1 MFGQGFNLGFF
12 ADPPCFTDTT
22 DIFKDNSGIALYTLD
37 YDASSGKDITTNTL
51 QILGDTSCIA
61 TYMLNGSSADLS
73 GNYNGTDTNITY
85 TSSHFGQSASFN
97 GSSSFITLPGNML
110 NSLTAISASAWVYR
124 RTGSSDNYE
133 YILSGGISVSGQ
145 RYGIAVNDAGSSGTD
160 NKFYITDGA
169 TTFHT
174 NTVCNYNTWYHVVY
188 TWSGTE
194 LKFYVNGSL
203 DSTFTAVS
211 CNFQSSGNGHKIGE
225 YHHNGNYE
233 WEGEI
238 DQVRIFNKAISASE
252 VTTLYNEIGERN
264 GTPANI
270 DFGVGGKSLYGA
282 GFNGSNSTI
291 TLPAGL
297 GSSGNRSR
305 SFWINVDNLDNA
317 VTIFYLGDS
326 GSNAYYETCSVQTN
340 GKIRYQERHDTSTNS
355 VLIDSSSSIAAGRW
369 YNVVY
374 VFSGSVRTLYIN
386 GVQEAQTTS
395 SYATVNNIPYPG
407 FIGSFRTAV
416 TNTEGKI
423 DQVRLFNKALSS
435 SEISKLYGNGAGEIA
450 CEHTATT
457 TDVNY
462 PVTNLAYYKLDN
474 NSKDSGKSRGK
485 FNQGVTFIGNSAGI
499 VNTTLQLSST
509 AHSVSLW
516 MKPQDLTAT
525 KWQIMFFS
533 AFNGYP
539 SFTLGKRPDKTTSF
553 HYRNESSQEV
563 YFTLSNANTW
573 YHVVVTRNNSG
584 STVYVNG
591 SSVATDSNSMGTYG
605 SSSYQKASI
614 GSNPLYPA
622 EYFDGTL
629 DQIRVYNVALT
640 ATDVANLYNNETTTT
655 ADTLSFPTGKT
666 AIATYKLDGDGVD
679 ISGNYSGSEGANI
692 VYGYDGSDTNVD
704 YAFGKYGQAA
714 VFNGSNSKI
723 TFTAPDFNITTYSLS
738 FWINAATYNQSGTSI
753 INMGLDN
760 TGGAWSGIAFG
771 VNANRVYYYGGD
783 VTGVGGT
790 GFFTQTGTTNLTDG
804 AWTHIAVVVNGTA
817 ITGYINGTQDS
828 GLSRTLG
835 ANITYRA
842 GSINT
847 IGVRQGAFGSYGWYN
862 GSVDQFKVFSS
873 ALSSAQITQLYNEKP
888 ETDTSNFKT
897 VLWKGNG
904 SDNRYISNVGFN
916 GGLIWTKT
924 RNDGYYHNLQDTVR
938 GPGANTIFSNRTEPE
953 NGGSNN
959 WSNIY
964 GYINSFEAN
973 GWFTKN
979 GSDGNGTWVNK
990 NNYDYVAWVWKGS
1003 GFQPSQ
1009 TFSDIKTQGLI
1020 AHWNAT
1026 QTDSLYP
1033 GSTWYDLTSNNR
1045 DLTHY
1050 KTSISNI
1057 SIGKNNGGTV
1067 DMSSTRQ
1074 FYTSQFINDQTFTI
1088 GGWFYRATA
1097 GGASGYENLWSQG
1110 YSPSVRLQIYGSG
1123 GQASGNRIYHY
1134 LNNGSSG
1141 PSYDTGIDAP
1151 VSAWFHIMVTYDLAN
1166 GTVKLYLNG
1175 ALVHTQS
1182 TITGSIYSGGNS
1194 DAYFRVARNSTN
1206 ANGYINGS
1214 ISQIR
1219 VYSDVLT
1226 AAEVLNDYNATKN
1239 LFQTNNNGSISATV
1253 DANQDA
1259 GFSIVKYTGNGTAGT
1274 TVGHGLSA
1282 KPQFILFKNL
1292 DTAVSWIAYDT
1303 INNVIGYLD
1312 LTDSLT
1318 DGRRAWAV
1326 NNTDP
1331 TNTLV
1336 TLGNNQATN
1345 AASEFIMYCWHSVAG
1360 YSKIGSYTSTGSAGL
1375 AITGLGFAPSFVM
1388 IKNISDTGSWIIH
1401 SKPPTTTNPSVYH
1414 LRANSSAAQD
1424 SGANEQINF
1433 DNNGFTLNG
1442 TGQNI
1447 NHSHGDTYLYMAF
1460 K

>member
-1 MFGQGFNLGFF
+1 MFGQGFNSGFF
-12 ADPPCFTDTT
+12 AGPSCFTDTT

-61 TYMLNGSSADLS
+61 TYRLNGGSADLS

-85 TSSHFGQSASFN
+85 TDGYFGQCASFN

-145 RYGIAVNDAGSSGTD
+145 RYGIAVNDAGSGSTD

-169 TTFHT
+169 SSFHT

-203 DSTFTAVS
+203 DSTFTAVN

-252 VTTLYNEIGERN
+252 VTTLYNEIGEKN
-264 GTPANI
+264 GIPTNV

-282 GFNGSNSTI
+282 RFNGSSSRIDLPTGSLGFPSNNFSVSCWFNSADI
-291 TLPAGL
+291 AQNDQSL
-297 GSSGNRSR
+297 
-305 SFWINVDNLDNA
+305 FWFQHYQSPVRFGA
-317 VTIFYLGDS
+317 
-326 GSNAYYETCSVQTN
+326 SV
-340 GKIRYQERHDTSTNS
+340 
-355 VLIDSSSSIAAGRW
+355 SSSSYGGDNDIRFYCLIGGSGNQAFTNSNIISGNTW
-369 YNVVY
+369 YHA
-374 VFSGSVRTLYIN
+374 VFVKSSVSGMTIYIN
-386 GVQEAQTTS
+386 GSSVATNTSATGNVNNNITSGGANSIGVYQTS
-395 SYATVNNIPYPG
+395 SSSGYFDG
-407 FIGSFRTAV
+407 R
-416 TNTEGKI
+416 I
-423 DQVRLFNKALSS
+423 DQFRMFNKALSS

-450 CEHTATT
+450 CKYTATT

-533 AFNGYP
+533 AFNGHP
-539 SFTLGKRPDKTTSF
+539 SFTLGKRPDKTTAF
-553 HYRNESSQEV
+553 HYRNESSNEV

-591 SSVATDSNSMGTYG
+591 SSVATDSNSMGSYG
-605 SSSYQKASI
+605 SSSYEKASI

-655 ADTLSFPTGKT
+655 ANTLSFPTGKT
-666 AIATYKLDGDGVD
+666 AIATYKLDGNGVD

-692 VYGYDGSDTNVD
+692 VYGYDGSDTNVE
-704 YAFGKYGQAA
+704 YKFGKYGQAA

-723 TFTAPDFNITTYSLS
+723 RTTLDFQTLTNYTISL
-738 FWINAATYNQSGTSI
+738 WIKVDSSPASHTLFAGT
-753 INMGLDN
+753 INSSAKN
-760 TGGAWSGIAFG
+760 GI
-771 VNANRVYYYGGD
+771 Y
-783 VTGVGGT
+783 
-790 GFFTQTGTTNLTDG
+790 L
-804 AWTHIAVVVNGTA
+804 
-817 ITGYINGTQDS
+817 
-828 GLSRTLG
+828 
-835 ANITYRA
+835 
-842 GSINT
+842 SINT
-847 IGVRQGAFGSYGWYN
+847 TDTIRFFERNNSGTLTSIESIDTINIGNWNHIVAIRDGSTNFLYINNGTPVSASNNSITHAIDFTIGRSGDYSTSHLDGNIDQVRLFA
-862 GSVDQFKVFSS
+862 S
-873 ALSSAQITQLYNEKP
+873 ALTNTQVSELYNEKP

-897 VLWKGNG
+897 ILYEGNN
-904 SDNRYISNVGFN
+904 STQYVSNVGFQPDFV
-916 GGLIWTKT
+916 WVKS
-924 RNDGYYHNLQDTVR
+924 RDSSGYDHNLYDSVR
-938 GPGANTIFSNRTEPE
+938 GVLQRLKSQNNAAQDSN
-953 NGGSNN
+953 GKLS
-959 WSNIY
+959 
-964 GYINSFEAN
+964 SFDAN
-973 GWFTKN
+973 GFSLIAGGDAN
-979 GSDGNGTWVNK
+979 GSGQSM
-990 NNYDYVAWVWKGS
+990 VAWCWKGS

-1033 GSTWYDLTSNNR
+1033 GSTWYDLTSNNN

-1050 KTSISNI
+1050 TTSVSNI
-1057 SIGKNNGGTV
+1057 NIGNNNGGV
-1067 DMSSTRQ
+1067 INMNSTDQ
-1074 FYTSQFINDQTFTI
+1074 FYRSQFVNDQTFTV
-1088 GGWFYRATA
+1088 GGWFRKDANNGNNAT
-1097 GGASGYENLWSQG
+1097 LWSQG
-1110 YSPSVRLQIYGSG
+1110 YAPTFRLQIYGGSTG
-1123 GQASGNRIYHY
+1123 DRIYHF
-1134 LNNGSSG
+1134 LHNGSTSN
-1141 PSYDTGIDAP
+1141 SYDTGIDVP
-1151 VSAWFHIMVTYDLAN
+1151 KSAWFHIMVTYDLSN

-1175 ALVHTQS
+1175 ALAHTAS
-1182 TITGSIYSGGNS
+1182 TITGTFYSGSNS
-1194 DAYFRVARNSTN
+1194 DQYFRVIRNSTN
-1206 ANGYINGS
+1206 ANGYLTGAV
-1214 ISQIR
+1214 SQIR

-1239 LFQTNNNGSISATV
+1239 LFQTNNNGTISATV

-1259 GFSIVKYTGNGTAGT
+1259 GFSIVKYTGNGTAGE

-1282 KPQFILFKNL
+1282 KPEFILFKNL

-1312 LTDSLT
+1312 IDDPLT

-1345 AASEFIMYCWHSVAG
+1345 AASDFIMYCWHSVAG
-1360 YSKIGSYTSTGSAGL
+1360 YSKIGSYSGGSTNTIVTGFKPSWVMVKSIGSGYW
-1375 AITGLGFAPSFVM
+1375 
-1388 IKNISDTGSWIIH
+1388 NILDSRRGGDSNNNVI
-1401 SKPPTTTNPSVYH
+1401 Y
-1414 LRANSSAAQD
+1414 ANDSAAESTHSDRVITFQ
-1424 SGANEQINF
+1424 
-1433 DNNGFTLNG
+1433 NNGFSWNATTSGNVNTSG
-1442 TGQNI
+1442 N
-1447 NHSHGDTYLYMAF
+1447 TYLYMAF